1 MTTRPDFSLEAALGG
16 RVAGVDEAGRGP
28 LAGPVLAAAL
38 VFLTPP
44 PDGLAALLQD
54 SKKLKEAARDAAFAA
69 LRNAQALGLVEIG
82 VGAASAT
89 EIGRVNILRA
99 THLAMRRAVAKLP
112 TPPEHALVDGNQPP
126 PLTCPVRCVVGGD
139 GLSFSIAGASIIA
152 KVLRDRAMRRLDP
165 RWPAYGFARH
175 AGYPTAAHRE
185 ALARLGPSP
194 HHRRGFGPVDQAVLK
209 LT

>member
-1 MTTRPDFSLEAALGG
+1 
-16 RVAGVDEAGRGP
+16 
-28 LAGPVLAAAL
+28 VLAAAL
-38 VFLTPP
+38 VFLAPP

-69 LRNAQALGLVEIG
+69 LREAQALGLVEIG

-99 THLAMRRAVAKLP
+99 THLAMRRAVARLP
-112 TPPEHALVDGNQPP
+112 RTPDHALVDGNQPP
-126 PLTCPVRCVVGGD
+126 PLACPVRCIIGGD

-165 RWPAYGFARH
+165 HWPGYGFARH